1 MPLHSDSSHAP
12 RSLSEGVLDDERSEF
27 CRRLK
32 QTRERKGIALAAIA
46 ERTKIRASLFA
57 ALEHNDL
64 RSWPQGLYRRA
75 YFREYARVVDTH
87 VDELCE
93 EFNRLFTAEADAA
106 PPARPGEPQPVR
118 SRVDPA
124 ADMRLELDAK
134 FHGSRPSVLSR
145 FASAMFDLLVV
156 SIISAVMTLL
166 SGFDA
171 SVTVAAVALAYFSLA
186 TVLFGESPAKWMY
199 ARREAIVAAFKSD
212 EAPSNEDQQPSA
224 VEDRP
229 WMSDATRVGPSPPPQ
244 LRVRFKV

>member
-1 MPLHSDSSHAP
+1 MPLHSDSS
-12 RSLSEGVLDDERSEF
+12 LDDERSEF

-32 QTRERKGIALAAIA
+32 LTRERKGIALTAIA

-57 ALEHNDL
+57 SLEHNDL
-64 RSWPQGLYRRA
+64 RGWPQGLYRRA

-93 EFNRLFTAEADAA
+93 EFNRLFMAEADA
-106 PPARPGEPQPVR
+106 PPVKPGDPQPVR

-124 ADMRLELDAK
+124 ADMRLEFDAK
-134 FHGSRPSVLSR
+134 FHGSRPTVLSR
-145 FASAMFDLLVV
+145 LASAVVDLLIV
-156 SIISAVMTLL
+156 SMISALMTLL

-171 SVTVAAVALAYFSLA
+171 SVTVAAVTLAYFSLA
-186 TVLFGESPAKWMY
+186 TVLFGESPAQWMI
-199 ARREAIVAAFKSD
+199 ARREAIVAAFKND
-212 EAPSNEDQQPSA
+212 EAPANEEPQPSA
-224 VEDRP
+224 AEARP